1 MKRYPHDRNPEKR
14 SAIGHLIL
22 VLFIPDA
29 RSLKDKRQV
38 LQSLLSRVRDRFP
51 VSVAETGYQ
60 DLWQRS
66 VVEAVVISAD
76 SDLHARIF
84 EKVIDLFRSDPF
96 VELQDVHQEFL

>member
-22 VLFIPDA
+22 VIYIPDS

-38 LQSLLSRVRDRFP
+38 LQSLLSRTRERFP

-66 VVEAVVISAD
+66 VVEAVMISAD
-76 SDLHARIF
+76 SDLPGRIF
-84 EKVIDLFRSDPF
+84 EKVIELFRSDPF
-96 VELQDVHQEFL
+96 VEIQDVHQEVL

>member
-1 MKRYPHDRNPEKR
+1 MKRFPHDRSPEKR

-22 VLFIPDA
+22 VLFIPGA

-38 LQSLLSRVRDRFP
+38 LQSLVSRTRDRFP

-66 VVEAVVISAD
+66 VVEAVIIS
-76 SDLHARIF
+76 SDPDLPGKVF
-84 EKVIDLFRSDPF
+84 EKILELFRSDPA
-96 VELQDVHQEFL
+96 VDVQDAHQEFL